1 MKAMSLRSSITVH
14 GDILTKII
22 PSKKKSYEVYCSSS
36 NGYIYVFDTRG
47 MGTVVL
53 REKCHHRGVIMDFFV
68 TENENFVITS
78 SINKTINLIKTVN
91 IQDS

>member
-1 MKAMSLRSSITVH
+1 MKAMSLRSSIKVH

-47 MGTVVL
+47 MGTVAL
-53 REKCHHRGVIMDFFV
+53 REKYHRDAIMDFFV